1 MCSLP
6 INGSRKLPSARF
18 ASISIRRLIKKVS
31 MANHKLNFRW
41 SNVSVAPRIS
51 SSFLIVRRAYTS
63 TVVIVRSSF
72 YRRWHVIIISII
84 RFRFF
89 LVVVVIL
96 VATRLLV
103 PLFSINKNLSC
114 SLFRLSWSLSLIPLK
129 YCYKLSSQTPVH
141 PITTTYWYI
150 LFRTQ
155 IVGLDIHIP

>member
-41 SNVSVAPRIS
+41 SNVSVVPRIS

-63 TVVIVRSSF
+63 TVAIVRSSF
-72 YRRWHVIIISII
+72 YRQWHVIIISII

-103 PLFSINKNLSC
+103 PLFSINKNLTKI
-114 SLFRLSWSLSLIPLK
+114 LL
-129 YCYKLSSQTPVH
+129 QTVVPNTCTPHHNHILVH
-141 PITTTYWYI
+141 TLPNTNCRWIYI
-150 LFRTQ
+150 FHTMVVVYLNIQ
-155 IVGLDIHIP
+155 IDL